1 MTGKVEETLLSE
13 RKTSPLLFVLI
24 DSEVSQI
31 DSAVKLAKDVE
42 EIGAASILV
51 GGSSATCLLYTS
63 PSPRD

>member
-1 MTGKVEETLLSE
+1 MTGKVEELLISE
-13 RKTSPLLFVLI
+13 RKKSPLLFVLI

-51 GGSSATCLLYTS
+51 GWFICN
-63 PSPRD
+63 